1 MDDLKTSPGPVMLD
15 VVGVTLNDD
24 DERRIAHP
32 LTGGV
37 ILFARNYQSRAQLL
51 ALTEHIRG
59 LRDDIIIAVDHEG
72 GRVQRFRG
80 DGFTALPPMR
90 RLGQL
95 WDADVLQATKLAT
108 SIGYVIACELRASG
122 VDLSFTPVLDLD
134 YGVSKAIGDRALHRD
149 PRVVT
154 LLAKSLNHGLAL
166 AGMANCGKHFPG
178 HGFVEADS
186 HLAIPVDGNLGR
198 RCSAIFLAGSVPIGR
213 DAGACDLP
221 GSRQPTG
228 RLLQDLAAEN
238 IASATG
244 FRGFDFQRRFIDGR
258 CSLRRRYGASR
269 ASRARGGLRYGAG
282 VQSAGPGRCGPG
294 GLKAAAFQ
302 SCATAYQATDGAWPV
317 AALGQV
323 GAAAILPV
331 GSQANPGSLRRIRSG
346 LCC

>member
-15 VVGVTLNDD
+15 VVGVTLSDD

-37 ILFARNYQSRAQLL
+37 ILFARNYQNRAQLT

-90 RLGQL
+90 RLGEL
-95 WDADVLQATKLAT
+95 WDADVLQATRLAT

-178 HGFVEADS
+178 HGYVEADS
-186 HLAIPVDGNLGR
+186 HLAIPVDTRTLEQILGEDAQPYSWLGLSLSAVMPAHVIYPAVDSRPAGFSKIWLQKILR
-198 RCSAIFLAGSVPIGR
+198 RQLGFEGLIFSDDLSMEGARFVGDMVQAAQAALEAGCDMVLVCNQPVQADAVLAGLKPPRSKAVQQRIKQLTARGR
-213 DAGACDLP
+213 ATRWGKLE
-221 GSRQPTG
+221 RQPSY
-228 RLLQDLAAEN
+228 L
-238 IASATG
+238 SAVKQIQEVFG
-244 FRGFDFQRRFIDGR
+244 
-258 CSLRRRYGASR
+258 
-269 ASRARGGLRYGAG
+269 
-282 VQSAGPGRCGPG
+282 
-294 GLKAAAFQ
+294 
-302 SCATAYQATDGAWPV
+302 
-317 AALGQV
+317 
-323 GAAAILPV
+323 
-331 GSQANPGSLRRIRSG
+331 
-346 LCC
+346 